1 MNLRDEFKGKTVL
14 ITGHTGF
21 KGGWLT
27 AWLLKLGAIVI
38 GYSRD
43 VPTTPSFYQVNGIE
57 KRIIDIKGDVNN
69 SSKLKTVIYEY
80 SPDYIFHLA
89 AQAIVSKSYVD
100 PLDTITTNILGTA
113 NLLDALRDYKT
124 NTSVVMVTSDKSYKN
139 KEWTWGYRENDE
151 FGGSDIYSGSKSG
164 AEMIINSYL
173 KSFFNLATGVKIGV
187 ARAGNVIGGGD
198 WSLDRIVPD
207 CFRSWH
213 SGKPLRIRSP
223 EATRPWQHVLE
234 PLSGY
239 LTLAIKLAKEED
251 FHGEDFNFGPSFNSS
266 SFPVKRLIADL
277 YKQWPTKILD
287 TPFTIEGGSFKEA
300 GLLKLNCDKALHLLD
315 WFPACTYEE
324 TISMVADWY
333 HNFYQS
339 SGDMMELTNAQI
351 EFYEKLGFN
360 RGCVWAGNE

>member
-1 MNLRDEFKGKTVL
+1 
-14 ITGHTGF
+14 
-21 KGGWLT
+21 
-27 AWLLKLGAIVI
+27 
-38 GYSRD
+38 
-43 VPTTPSFYQVNGIE
+43 
-57 KRIIDIKGDVNN
+57 
-69 SSKLKTVIYEY
+69 
-80 SPDYIFHLA
+80 
-89 AQAIVSKSYVD
+89 
-100 PLDTITTNILGTA
+100 
-113 NLLDALRDYKT
+113 
-124 NTSVVMVTSDKSYKN
+124 
-139 KEWTWGYRENDE
+139 
-151 FGGSDIYSGSKSG
+151 
-164 AEMIINSYL
+164 
-173 KSFFNLATGVKIGV
+173 
-187 ARAGNVIGGGD
+187 
-198 WSLDRIVPD
+198 
-207 CFRSWH
+207 
-213 SGKPLRIRSP
+213 
-223 EATRPWQHVLE
+223 VLE